1 MTRTLRQHEADIVID
16 HRHRD
21 DHDVERMVSAL
32 HRYQQRCA
40 SQSGKR
46 TYNQSCRCAS
56 RSPPVHPS
64 DYALLTDKQHTFA
77 QAIDCQHHHQ
87 LRYCTLHCDTCPI
100 RSELFELSGAGS
112 SICQASE
119 TRRLHPSSSNACETC
134 SIVDRNCSVWHVA
147 ALSAR
152 CYNKKF
158 NNVITRFSKGKSGM
172 VLRLT

>member
-1 MTRTLRQHEADIVID
+1 MTRTLMQHQADIVID

-64 DYALLTDKQHTFA
+64 NYALLTDKQHTFA
-77 QAIDCQHHHQ
+77 QAVNIITGCA
-87 LRYCTLHCDTCPI
+87 TA
-100 RSELFELSGAGS
+100 RSTA
-112 SICQASE
+112 
-119 TRRLHPSSSNACETC
+119 TRVPSVRSSSN
-134 SIVDRNCSVWHVA
+134 SRVPVHQ
-147 ALSAR
+147 SAR
-152 CYNKKF
+152 PARPDF
-158 NNVITRFSKGKSGM
+158 FTQAAAMPARPVQSWTGTARSGM
-172 VLRLT
+172 